1 MESLEKYVDKCIDS
15 MLERYAIGDLQDRV
29 FFALGYMEN
38 SNAVKKLLWAIAN
51 GEKMVDE

>member
-38 SNAVKKLLWAIAN
+38 SNAVKKLLWAIAT